1 MFILIQL
8 PCLTSLHPLFI
19 SLPGA
24 EKMVDD
30 HLGYHHRKPPSK
42 PFWASGKLSL
52 LLAICI
58 WVRWITSQKWWFS
71 HVFFVRLPEGT
82 FYGCFSQRCRFLAMA
97 WAEENTPPITDMIVL
112 SSTCYWITRNC
123 SKGELHFEQSLAM
136 KNPCVW
142 WWKTQLWST
151 LDAIPFLVGL
161 NPNFSRWNPIFSGP
175 LPVPF
180 FPAAPTKKTSA
191 PAGKARSVARLRQAE
206 PPPGWDR
213 HRTLEQLV
221 TWESTMFGNPH
232 TSTVHLR

>member
-1 MFILIQL
+1 MEKQRYLGFHSNIFDWQCSFFFNCHVLHSFSTAMSYI
-8 PCLTSLHPLFI
+8 TSPTFLSAFQEPK
-19 SLPGA
+19 
-24 EKMVDD
+24 KMEDD
-30 HLGYHHRKPPSK
+30 HLGYPHRKPPSK
-42 PFWASGKLSL
+42 PLLASGKLSL

-71 HVFFVRLPEGT
+71 HVFFVRLPEGK

-180 FPAAPTKKTSA
+180 FPAAPTKKNIRARWQGTIG
-191 PAGKARSVARLRQAE
+191 GKAEAGGTSARLR
-206 PPPGWDR
+206 
-213 HRTLEQLV
+213 
-221 TWESTMFGNPH
+221 
-232 TSTVHLR
+232 

>member
-1 MFILIQL
+1 MEKQRYLGFHSNVFGWQCSFLFN
-8 PCLTSLHPLFI
+8 CHVLHHFTHFFI

-142 WWKTQLWST
+142 WWKTQFWST
-151 LDAIPFLVGL
+151 LDAMAFLVGL
-161 NPNFSRWNPIFSGP
+161 NPSFSRWNPIFFGP
-175 LPVPF
+175 LPVAF
-180 FPAAPTKKTSA
+180 FPAAPAKKH
-191 PAGKARSVARLRQAE
+191 PRPLARHDRWQGWGRRNLRQVE
-206 PPPGWDR
+206 IDIE
-213 HRTLEQLV
+213 H
-221 TWESTMFGNPH
+221 
-232 TSTVHLR
+232 